1 MAKKFLVSIDL
12 NKNELLNAR
21 IQNLGSAPSNPVIG
35 QIYYNSG
42 DNVMYYYNGLASPNG
57 PWQSMSGSQEVIQDV
72 IGTSIEGGVGLTR
85 TYVDSTGITTID
97 LDNTAVTTGSY
108 GSQTKIPTFTVDQ
121 QGRLTAAGE
130 VDVAT
135 ELAITGDTGSTSIS
149 LLTEGLTVN
158 GGEGIDVAV
167 TNNAITISAED
178 ASTTNKGVASFD
190 AADFNV
196 NAGVVSVKDINLDS
210 QTTGDYV
217 ATIVGTANEITVSP
231 NSGHNAAVTVG
242 LPDNVEITGNLQVGG
257 NLNVI
262 GTVNSVNTTQINI
275 EDNKVKLNSN
285 FAGTPTTDAGI
296 TVERGLET
304 DVEILWNETSDKWT
318 LTNNGSSYHAIA
330 RKYAETLGASATSY
344 TITHNL
350 GTTDVTVQIFEAAS
364 PFAQVEADVKRTS
377 SNTVTVDFAIAPSA
391 GEFKVV
397 VVG

>member
-1 MAKKFLVSIDL
+1 MARKFLVSIDL

-21 IQNLGSAPSNPVIG
+21 IQNLGAAPSNPVIG

-57 PWQSMSGSQEVIQDV
+57 PWQSMSGSQEVIQDA
-72 IGTSIEGGVGLTR
+72 IGASIEGGVGLTK

-121 QGRLTAAGE
+121 QGRLTAASE

-135 ELAITGDTGSTSIS
+135 ELSITGDTGTTAIS

-217 ATIVGTANEITVSP
+217 ATIVGTANEVTVSP
-231 NSGHNAAVTVG
+231 NSGHNAAVTIG

-285 FAGTPTTDAGI
+285 FTGTPTTDAGL
-296 TVERGLET
+296 TVERGTET
-304 DVEILWNETSDKWT
+304 DVEILWNETSDTWT
-318 LTNNGSSYHAIA
+318 LTNNGTAYHAIA

-350 GTTDVTVQIFEAAS
+350 GTTDVTVQIFEAS
-364 PFAQVEADVKRTS
+364 VPYAQVEADVQRS
-377 SNTVTVDFAIAPSA
+377 AANSVTINFASAPAA
-391 GEFKVV
+391 GEYRVV